1 MSEFSSIEK
10 SLEAATRVFA
20 DNKDMFLRR
29 VVVPTKTADAQVSF
43 RRDAMSDNRLVLE
56 LALEQCGECPAIPPL
71 TSAGSASA
79 QSAPFFQ
86 SETPCVSST
95 ANDGT
100 VSILSNMRCQHFVVK
115 NSPRAFA
122 SALRQLQT
130 YLATEST
137 SKMYV
142 ESAKRQIDAVQR
154 YALGE
159 PVAPASVG
167 EMNVALLSD
176 QVRQPLPWPYI
187 YGVIGVLAIALVV
200 VVALLVARTLER
212 KQKSTR
218 KVRAAQAVPLM
229 R

>member
-1 MSEFSSIEK
+1 
-10 SLEAATRVFA
+10 
-20 DNKDMFLRR
+20 
-29 VVVPTKTADAQVSF
+29 
-43 RRDAMSDNRLVLE
+43 
-56 LALEQCGECPAIPPL
+56 
-71 TSAGSASA
+71 
-79 QSAPFFQ
+79 
-86 SETPCVSST
+86 
-95 ANDGT
+95 
-100 VSILSNMRCQHFVVK
+100 MRCQHFVVK